1 MSSMFKVKSYISI
14 VNIVCHQLLLLL
26 SAVKNVTILL
36 FKEEKLLINKR
47 YIFLFHLNKSIA
59 IMYYFYFIFI
69 IEM

>member
-36 FKEEKLLINKR
+36 FKEEKKR
-47 YIFLFHLNKSIA
+47 KAEFSKNQWRSSNNGARKCKECSK
-59 IMYYFYFIFI
+59 
-69 IEM
+69 